1 MKKKERV
8 KDPDK
13 IKKNLSKT
21 QFKPRL
27 YLTQLVVEHY
37 LNKLKDNYEFRIK

>member
-13 IKKNLSKT
+13 IKKRIDFLDNISK
-21 QFKPRL
+21 
-27 YLTQLVVEHY
+27 QLESI
-37 LNKLKDNYEFRIK
+37 EAREER

>member
-13 IKKNLSKT
+13 IKK
-21 QFKPRL
+21 R
-27 YLTQLVVEHY
+27 
-37 LNKLKDNYEFRIK
+37 DNIFTIILCISTIEE

>member
-13 IKKNLSKT
+13 IKKRDNIFTIILSICD
-21 QFKPRL
+21 
-27 YLTQLVVEHY
+27 VVSSSSIIS
-37 LNKLKDNYEFRIK
+37 FIWTI